1 LRSSLNFDPA
11 LRFLVLALVLLAT
24 RPVIARAET
33 GVTGAESVRARW
45 LMGTVLQVRLPSDSP
60 DREALFQAAFRAVA
74 EVEEAASLW
83 KAGTEL
89 QRVHARAADGATT
102 VVSATFGTLVA
113 EALRISELTGGA
125 FSPGVGALVAAWDL
139 RGSGRWPSL
148 EERRNAVAR
157 CRAGGVRYDP
167 STRELGLD
175 PGVTLDLD
183 GIAKGFALDRAA
195 EALRAR
201 GVDDALLNFGGQ
213 ILVIGPPAGRPPRE
227 ALVVSP
233 FDGSA
238 PVLSVSL
245 RDGSLSTSSSA
256 ERARIVDGRE
266 AGHLVDPR
274 TGELV
279 FATGSVTVLASSGA
293 LADALSTAWA
303 VEGPAGFR
311 RAEPGGPFR
320 RSGAVAFVLPA
331 AEGELETLADAPFV
345 RLRPQHRGLE
355 VTATRP

>member
-1 LRSSLNFDPA
+1 
-11 LRFLVLALVLLAT
+11 
-24 RPVIARAET
+24 
-33 GVTGAESVRARW
+33 
-45 LMGTVLQVRLPSDSP
+45 MGTVLQVRLPADSP
-60 DREALFQAAFRAVA
+60 GLDASFEAAFRAVS

-89 QRVHARAADGATT
+89 GRVHARAAERSTT
-102 VVSATFGTLVA
+102 VVSAILGALVA
-113 EALRISELTGGA
+113 EALRVSELTGGA
-125 FSPGVGALVAAWDL
+125 FSPAVGALVTAWDL
-139 RGSGRWPSL
+139 RGGGRRPSS
-148 EERRNAVAR
+148 EERRSAAAR
-157 CRAGGVRYDP
+157 SRAGGVRFDP
-167 STRELGLD
+167 ATRELGLD

-213 ILVIGPPAGRPPRE
+213 ILVIGPPLGRPPRE
-227 ALVVSP
+227 AHVASP
-233 FDGSA
+233 FGSSA
-238 PVLSVSL
+238 PVLSVRL
-245 RDGSLSTSSSA
+245 RDASLSTSSSS
-256 ERARIVDGRE
+256 ERARTVDGE
-266 AGHLVDPR
+266 EVGHLLDPR

-303 VEGPAGFR
+303 VEGPNAFR
-311 RAEPGGPFR
+311 RAEPEGPLR

-331 AEGELETLADAPFV
+331 AEGGLETVADAPFV
-345 RLRPQHRGLE
+345 RLRPPPRGPE

>member
-1 LRSSLNFDPA
+1 
-11 LRFLVLALVLLAT
+11 
-24 RPVIARAET
+24 
-33 GVTGAESVRARW
+33 
-45 LMGTVLQVRLPSDSP
+45 MGTVLEVRLPAAGP
-60 DREALFQAAFRAVA
+60 GLEASFEAAFRAVA

-89 QRVHARAADGATT
+89 EHVHARAANGATM
-102 VVSATFGTLVA
+102 VVSVPLGALVE
-113 EALRISELTGGA
+113 EALRVSALTGGA
-125 FSPGVGALVAAWDL
+125 FSPAVGALVTAWDL
-139 RGSGRWPSL
+139 RGGGRRPTPD
-148 EERRNAVAR
+148 ERRIAAAR
-157 CRAGGVRYDP
+157 SRADGVRYDP
-167 STRELGLD
+167 TTRELGLD

-227 ALVVSP
+227 AYVASP
-233 FDGSA
+233 FNGSA
-238 PVLSVSL
+238 PVLSVRL
-245 RDGSLSTSSSA
+245 RDASLSTSSSS
-256 ERARIVDGRE
+256 ERARTVDGQE
-266 AGHLVDPR
+266 AGHILDPR

-311 RAEPGGPFR
+311 RAEPEGPFR

-331 AEGELETLADAPFV
+331 AEGELETFADTPFV
-345 RLRPQHRGLE
+345 RLRPPPRGLE